1 MSNLVSH
8 FKNLISNDLF
18 LRMSVYLDEKDTLL
32 RKAIETSICTVLV
45 GVEKSID
52 FQGLLHSLD
61 ELDVVDEQEM
71 DGLHSSG
78 LLFSSGQLFLDKL
91 FSAKKDRISEM
102 ISNEVC
108 VKSETARAIL
118 NLVAMVILAN
128 LKKEPPKNLRS
139 LLESQSHTLY
149 GYLPRGV
156 KLILGIPNVDYGS
169 IHLKEKE
176 RAFFGFSF
184 FRSKK

>member
-18 LRMSVYLDEKDTLL
+18 LRMSVYLDEKDASL

-52 FQGLLHSLD
+52 FQGILCSLE
-61 ELDVVDEQEM
+61 ELDVVDEQGM
-71 DGLHSSG
+71 DGLHSNGMS
-78 LLFSSGQLFLDKL
+78 FSSGQLFLDKL
-91 FSAKKDRISEM
+91 FSSKKDRIYEM

-169 IHLKEKE
+169 IHLNEKE
-176 RAFFGFSF
+176 RTFFSFSF
-184 FRSKK
+184 FRSKR